1 MHITHSFV
9 GTTVGR
15 FRYLF
20 FALYEDYND
29 YGRSFVQELN
39 NVYLQRLARDLRD
52 QGAVIQPFLGDIE
65 ATRSHVLAKDW
76 TRDELREVGRVPSLL
91 VISQDFDTFSP
102 RYNPWLILHFGERQ
116 YGGPEGLAELG
127 ETIRAITT
135 AVTDPDSEP
144 QELYRMA
151 RDMTREHSNL
161 GCAFSMQP
169 GMFGVS
175 IDIIQAG
182 RYLREWLQNRR
193 RRIGRQA
200 EEPSRHET
208 RPLMGGPDPTPR

>member
-9 GTTVGR
+9 GTTVGQ

-29 YGRSFVQELN
+29 FQRSFVQEFN

-65 ATRSHVLAKDW
+65 TTRSHVLAKDW
-76 TRDELREVGRVPSLL
+76 TNDELREVGRIPSLL
-91 VISQDFDTFSP
+91 VISTDFDDFSP
-102 RYNPWLILHFGERQ
+102 RSDPWLILHFGERR
-116 YGGPEGLAELG
+116 YGGPDGLAELD
-127 ETIRAITT
+127 ETIRAITA

-144 QELYRMA
+144 RELYKIA

-161 GCAFSMQP
+161 GCAFSVQP

-175 IDIIQAG
+175 IDIIEAG
-182 RYLREWLQNRR
+182 RYLRELIRNHRR
-193 RRIGRQA
+193 LIGRQ
-200 EEPSRHET
+200 P
-208 RPLMGGPDPTPR
+208 GDPPHLLSGQ